1 MGSRGRY
8 LVAKQSKRKGNVR
21 RKKAIMNRNR
31 ELGRQRR
38 HNNQVNVRGNELQ
51 EPVLE
56 QSQDVAEPAA
66 GILYNFFG

>member
-1 MGSRGRY
+1 
-8 LVAKQSKRKGNVR
+8 
-21 RKKAIMNRNR
+21 MNRNR